1 MSVAGALALRLFS
14 RLLDMLLV
22 VICFGI
28 DGGTVLGLTGAGSC
42 HLNSWSPP
50 AQDALAAE
58 RDGC

>member
-50 AQDALAAE
+50 A
-58 RDGC
+58 